1 MIKADGAEQERHQG
15 RGVDSEADVQRD
27 AAVEFYPGRDIVG
40 APDVYSAGATP
51 ELRKLSASYL
61 VCFAEMKQ
69 RNQR

>member
-51 ELRKLSASYL
+51 
-61 VCFAEMKQ
+61 
-69 RNQR
+69 